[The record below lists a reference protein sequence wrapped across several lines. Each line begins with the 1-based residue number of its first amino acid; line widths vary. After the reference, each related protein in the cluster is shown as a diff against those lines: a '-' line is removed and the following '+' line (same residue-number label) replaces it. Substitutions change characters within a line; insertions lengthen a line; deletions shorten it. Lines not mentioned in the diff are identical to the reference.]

1 MKICNKC
8 GTTADLMTARGCSK
22 CGGEL
27 VSVEELFYAAIKEL
41 NEKGYYVKSAVPGTA
56 GQRNT
61 AAVII
66 FDECVDSFP
75 SYTEGGLMEYDI
87 TAIGANGGRCIK
99 FTREFGED
107 GTPQDVL
114 NNSIITYLWSVKLP
128 AVGTDEYFNE
138 LKTCYINNMG
148 EDPYEENR
156 LI

>member
-56 GQRNT
+56 GQRNM

-75 SYTEGGLMEYDI
+75 SFTEGGLMEYNID
-87 TAIGANGGRCIK
+87 AIGGKDGRCIK

-107 GTPQDVL
+107 CTPQDVL